1 TRNSPYGPWPPD
13 AAGGHGRRGA
23 TRGSATTMPNITRY
37 DRFAELDAHNSMP
50 RRTPITGNGREEK
63 PLFAGLDSSTI
74 AHRELTSSAGF
85 VTFDVL
91 ARNFPRNRSAAHRKL
106 SIDQKEKSVP
116 NFGR

>member
-1 TRNSPYGPWPPD
+1 MSIIMDATLHDATPNTYYGQWP
-13 AAGGHGRRGA
+13 G
-23 TRGSATTMPNITRY
+23 
-37 DRFAELDAHNSMP
+37 
-50 RRTPITGNGREEK
+50 EK

-106 SIDQKEKSVP
+106 SIDQKEKSAP